1 MEYKKIEQE
10 GIVVGIATNEKG
22 LPIMVDDEG
31 VETGIDAIHLL
42 GKVPALQEEAK
53 GHRLKAKEIQDEFDV
68 FKERFT
74 GIEDPAKAIEALTR
88 VQDIE
93 GQNLIDANDAETL
106 RKQLQDAHDEQFA
119 GVKKTYDAKITELN
133 DVIGVQQGDIF
144 EALVLQKFNNSAW
157 FSGEAPKTYL
167 FPEVAKDHFGRHFKV
182 EKNSN
187 GKSAVVGYNIGGE
200 NDGQKIFSIERPGE
214 LAGFDEAIG
223 IIIGKH
229 PQRSVLMRASFG
241 GGASGSENT
250 GGLPKLEKMRREL
263 VEAKKSK
270 DTILANRLIRQI
282 AEEEQKK

>member
-10 GIVVGIATNEKG
+10 GVVVGIATSENG
-22 LPIMVDDEG
+22 LPIMVDDKG

-53 GHRLKAKEIQDEFDV
+53 GHRLKTKEVQDEFDA
-68 FKERFT
+68 FKETFV
-74 GIEDPAKAIEALTR
+74 GIDPAKAREAVTK

-93 GQNLIDANDAETL
+93 GQNLIDSKDAETL
-106 RKQLQDAHDEQFA
+106 RKQLQAAHDDEVS
-119 GVKKTYDAKITELN
+119 GIKKTYDVKLGELN
-133 DVIGVQQGDIF
+133 NTISEQQGDIF
-144 EALVLQKFNNSAW
+144 EALVLQQFNNSPW
-157 FSGEAPKTYL
+157 FAGEVPKTHL

-182 EKNSN
+182 EKNSE
-187 GKSAVVGYNIGGE
+187 GKSSVIGYNIGGE

-214 LAGFDEAIG
+214 IAGFDEAIG

>member
-10 GIVVGIATNEKG
+10 GVVVGIATNEKG

-68 FKERFT
+68 FKTKFV
-74 GIEDPAKAIEALTR
+74 GIEDPAKALEALIR

-106 RKQLQDAHDEQFA
+106 RKQLQAAHDDEVS
-119 GVKKTYDAKITELN
+119 GIKKTYDTKMDELN
-133 DVIGVQQGDIF
+133 GIIGVQQSDIF
-144 EALVLQKFNNSAW
+144 DALVLQKFNNSPW
-157 FSGEAPKTYL
+157 FSGEIPKTHL

-187 GKSAVVGYNIGGE
+187 GKSTVVGYNIGGE

-214 LAGFDEAIG
+214 IAGFDEAIG

-229 PQRSVLMRASFG
+229 PQRSVLMKASFG
-241 GGASGSENT
+241 GGAGGSENP
-250 GGLPKLEKMRREL
+250 GGLPKLEKLRREL
-263 VEAKKSK
+263 VEAKKSR
-270 DTILANRLIRQI
+270 DSILANRLIRQI
-282 AEEEQKK
+282 AEEEKKK

>member
-229 PQRSVLMRASFG
+229 PQRNVLMRASFG
-241 GGASGSENT
+241 GGAGGSESG
-250 GGLPKLEKMRREL
+250 GGLPKLEKMKRGL

-270 DTILANRLIRQI
+270 DMILANRLIRMI
-282 AEEEQKK
+282 AEEEKK